1 VYADVDGNIG
11 WQAAGSA
18 PIRKGWSGLLPVPG
32 SSARYEWN
40 GWLPLSELP
49 RAYNP
54 SKHFIA
60 TANHKIIPEGYK
72 HEINFEWSAP
82 FRFQRIEELLAKGS
96 KFTVEDFERIQ
107 HDEASLPAREL
118 VPLLLRALLL
128 DSRTQMR
135 DAYLMLKDWDHT
147 LRRDSAAAALYESCL
162 QKLQAKFAAQVVP
175 PEAQRLVEATSLL
188 RPMLRAFKSPDSSV
202 FGDNPQVKAS
212 LMMSE
217 SLLEAIN
224 DLQNKFGRDM
234 NEWRWGDLHFA
245 EFKHALSTDE
255 ATRTVFD
262 LKSAPRGGD
271 ANTVNATGGARF
283 VQRSG
288 ASFREILDFSDW
300 DNSVAINVPGQ
311 SAQPE
316 SQHYGDLLPLWSE
329 GKYFPLLFSRA
340 KIEKN
345 VTERLVLEPKRATQV
360 TKQ

>member
-1 VYADVDGNIG
+1 VYADTDGNIG

-18 PIRKGWSGLLPVPG
+18 PIRSGWSGLLPVPG
-32 SSARYEWN
+32 SSGRYEWM

-60 TANHKIIPEGYK
+60 TANHKVIPNGYK

-82 FRFQRIEELLAKGS
+82 FRFQRIEELLSKGS
-96 KFTVEDFERIQ
+96 KFTVEDFERLQ
-107 HDEASLPAREL
+107 HDETSLPARDL
-118 VPLLLRALLL
+118 VPILLRTLSV

-135 DAYLMLKDWDHT
+135 DAYELLKGWDYK
-147 LRRDSAAAALYESCL
+147 LERGSAAAALYETWL
-162 QKLQAKFAAQVVP
+162 QKLQVKFAAHVVP
-175 PEAQRLVEATSLL
+175 AEVQRLVEAGSLF
-188 RPMLRAFKSPDSSV
+188 RPMLRALKAPDSKI
-202 FGDNPQVKAS
+202 FGDTPQVKAS

-217 SLLEAIN
+217 SLLEAIS
-224 DLQNKFGRDM
+224 DLQSKFGKDM
-234 NEWRWGDLHFA
+234 TKWRWGDLHFA
-245 EFKHALSTDE
+245 EFKHSLSVDDVRR
-255 ATRTVFD
+255 AVFD
-262 LKSAPRGGD
+262 LRSVPRDGD
-271 ANTVNATGGARF
+271 ANTVNATAGTRF
-283 VQRSG
+283 IQRSG
-288 ASFREILDFSDW
+288 ASFREILDLSDW

-316 SQHYGDLLPLWSE
+316 SRHYSDLLPLWSE

-345 VTERLVLEPKRATQV
+345 TAQRLVLEPKRATQA